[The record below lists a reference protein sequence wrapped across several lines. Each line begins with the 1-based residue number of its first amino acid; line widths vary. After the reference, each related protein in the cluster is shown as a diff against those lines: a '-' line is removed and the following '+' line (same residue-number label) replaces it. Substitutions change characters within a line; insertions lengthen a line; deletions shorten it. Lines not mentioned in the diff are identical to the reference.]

1 MYNTLR
7 DVLQTM
13 VVMEQFEIP
22 GRQAK
27 CVPILEFLSN
37 SPIGSLLHR
46 QFGGRENPLW
56 SHQAQALEILE
67 RGDNLVL
74 STGTASGKSL
84 VFRCLAFHK
93 ALLDPAARVL
103 VFYPLKALAEDQ
115 LCGWQEMAESL
126 GFPEEKIG
134 RIDGSVPVRD
144 REWILQNARIVIMTP
159 DVCHAWL
166 MGNLASFAVREFV
179 RSLST
184 LILDEAHTLEGVFG
198 SNFAFLVRRLM
209 AARNFLL
216 SKEGQN
222 TSPLQFVAATA
233 TIQNPAEHL
242 KQLTGAKFA
251 AITHEEDGA
260 PQCERIVAHVA
271 CPEGKESE
279 VAKYIHENLL
289 RKGRDGSFI
298 TFVDSRKGA
307 EILAK
312 RAGGTKDEKD
322 ALSTAEVLPYRA
334 VFEADDR
341 RAIERRLR
349 DGTLRGVVS
358 TSALELGIDIPSLR
372 VGLNLG
378 VPPTRKAYR
387 QRLGR
392 VGRRGPGIFVV
403 IAPSNAFEMYGT
415 SFREY
420 HDMSVESS
428 YLYLDNRFMQFA
440 HARCLAVEL
449 ESLDAP
455 STTPPRVAWPAR
467 FRDIHKMAR
476 PGGNRSPEFDG
487 IADLGGDTPH
497 HGYPLRNVG
506 EARFQITKHQTGPI
520 EGKIGEVNQTQALR
534 ECYPGATYFHLLR
547 AYRVVA
553 WSTNVFD
560 SSIRVTP
567 TAPFRLTQPKII
579 TWVNASTTSNGTLD
593 NHIVQGDHGFLAEC
607 QMQVTERVEGYYDS
621 KNQFYDYRELQQ
633 KNSNMRP
640 RSRNFRTSGI
650 VLYINR
656 DRFKGSV
663 KKALAARLREV
674 FIREYSISTQDVHS
688 AATNISLH
696 NTRENWVRGKCIVV
710 YDEIYGSLRLTE
722 KLYLE
727 FRHVLDR
734 LQAAA
739 DCEEDANLKTAV
751 AWVRDEVSTFGDGKE
766 GDGDAAFLD
775 DSKSPNP
782 PQDYVQV
789 FTEGSVVCWRQKG
802 QIAVDVKIIEPIAD
816 PEMFDGEL
824 LYRIEVSRKSGLAR
838 QLVRASLIEPSADAD
853 AWSYAWWN
861 RRTQM
866 YEEPPEEEEDGGL
879 NAPAD

>member
-1 MYNTLR
+1 M
-7 DVLQTM
+7 
-13 VVMEQFEIP
+13 
-22 GRQAK
+22 AK
-27 CVPILEFLSN
+27 
-37 SPIGSLLHR
+37 
-46 QFGGRENPLW
+46 
-56 SHQAQALEILE
+56 
-67 RGDNLVL
+67 
-74 STGTASGKSL
+74 
-84 VFRCLAFHK
+84 
-93 ALLDPAARVL
+93 
-103 VFYPLKALAEDQ
+103 
-115 LCGWQEMAESL
+115 SL
-126 GFPEEKIG
+126 GFPEETIG
-134 RIDGSVPVRD
+134 RIDGSVLVKD
-144 REWILQNARIVIMTP
+144 REWILQNARIMIMTP

-166 MGNLASFAVREFV
+166 MSNLASFAVQEFV

-242 KQLTGAKFA
+242 KQLTGAEFA

-279 VAKYIHENLL
+279 VAKYVHENLL
-289 RKGRDGSFI
+289 RKGRDGSSI
-298 TFVDSRKGA
+298 TFVDSRKGV

-322 ALSTAEVLPYRA
+322 ALSTAGVLPYRA
-334 VFEADDR
+334 GYEADDR
-341 RAIERRLR
+341 RTIERRLR

-358 TSALELGIDIPSLR
+358 TSALELGIDFPALR

-392 VGRRGPGIFVV
+392 VGRKGPGVFVV
-403 IAPSNAFEMYGT
+403 IAHHNAFQMYGT

-420 HDMSVESS
+420 HDMSVEPS

-440 HARCLAVEL
+440 HAWCLAVEL
-449 ESLDAP
+449 ESLGAP
-455 STTPPRVAWPAR
+455 STTPTRVAWPDG

-476 PGGNRSPEFDG
+476 PGGNRPPEFDG
-487 IADLGGDTPH
+487 IAELGGDTPH

-506 EARFQITKHQTGPI
+506 EARFQITMRQTDK
-520 EGKIGEVNQTQALR
+520 KIGEMNQTQALR

-553 WSTNVFD
+553 WHTNVFD

-579 TWVNASTTSNGTLD
+579 TWVNASTTSNGILD

-607 QMQVTERVEGYYDS
+607 QMLVTERVEGYYDH
-621 KNQFYDYRELQQ
+621 KNNFYDYRELQQ
-633 KNSNMRP
+633 KNPNMRP

-656 DRFKGSV
+656 DWFKGSI
-663 KKALAARLREV
+663 KRALAARLREV
-674 FIREYSISTQDVHS
+674 FVREYSISTQDVHS
-688 AATNISLH
+688 ADTKISLQNK
-696 NTRENWVRGKCIVV
+696 NTGENWVRGKCIVV

-722 KLYLE
+722 KLYLK

-734 LQAAA
+734 LHAA
-739 DCEEDANLKTAV
+739 DFEEDENLKIAV
-751 AWVRDEVSTFGDGKE
+751 TWIRDEVSTFDGGKE
-766 GDGDAAFLD
+766 GDVAVAFLD
-775 DSKSPNP
+775 DPQSTSLS
-782 PQDYVQV
+782 QDYVQV
-789 FTEGSVVCWRQKG
+789 FAAGSVVCCRQKG
-802 QIAVDVKIIEPIAD
+802 PMAVDVKIIEPIVD
-816 PEMFDGEL
+816 PGMFDGEL
-824 LYRIEVSRKSGLAR
+824 LYRIESRLAR
-838 QLVRASLIEPSADAD
+838 HLVRASLIEPSADAD
-853 AWSYAWWN
+853 TWSYAWWN

-866 YEEPPEEEEDGGL
+866 YEEPPEDVEDEGS

>member
-1 MYNTLR
+1 
-7 DVLQTM
+7 M

-22 GRQAK
+22 GKKAK
-27 CVPILEFLSN
+27 RVPVPEFLSN
-37 SPIGSLLHR
+37 YLIGSHLSR
-46 QFGGRENPLW
+46 QFGGLENPLW
-56 SHQAQALEILE
+56 SHQAQALNILE
-67 RGDNLVL
+67 QGDNLVL

-93 ALLDPAARVL
+93 ALLDPDARVL

-115 LCGWQEMAESL
+115 LCGWEEMAESL
-126 GFPEEKIG
+126 GFSKEKIG
-134 RIDGSVPVRD
+134 RIDGSVLVKD
-144 REWILQNARIVIMTP
+144 RGWILQNSRIVIMTP

-166 MGNLASFAVREFV
+166 MSNLALPAVLEFV

-233 TIQNPAEHL
+233 TIQNPKEHL
-242 KQLTGAKFA
+242 KLLTGAEFA
-251 AITHEEDGA
+251 AITHEKDGA
-260 PQCERIVAHVA
+260 PQYERLVAHVA

-279 VAKYIHENLL
+279 VAKYVHENLL

-298 TFVDSRKGA
+298 TFVDSRKGV

-312 RAGGTKDEKD
+312 QAGETKDEKD
-322 ALSTAEVLPYRA
+322 ALSNAGVLPYRA
-334 VFEADDR
+334 GFEADDR
-341 RAIERRLR
+341 RTIERRLR

-358 TSALELGIDIPSLR
+358 TSALELGIDFPALR
-372 VGLNLG
+372 VGLSLG

-392 VGRRGPGIFVV
+392 IGRRGPGIFVV
-403 IAPSNAFEMYGT
+403 IAPHNAFQMYGT

-420 HDMSVESS
+420 HDMSVEPS

-449 ESLDAP
+449 ESLGAP
-455 STTPPRVAWPAR
+455 STTPTRVAWPAR
-467 FRDIHKMAR
+467 FRDVHKMAR
-476 PGGNRSPEFDG
+476 PGGNRSPEFYG

-497 HGYPLRNVG
+497 HSYPLRNVG
-506 EARFQITKHQTGPI
+506 EARFQITMRPTDPTD
-520 EGKIGEVNQTQALR
+520 GKIGEMNQTQALR

-560 SSIRVTP
+560 PSIRVTP
-567 TAPFRLTQPKII
+567 TASFRLTQPKII
-579 TWVNASTTSNGTLD
+579 TWVNASTTSNGILD

-607 QMQVTERVEGYYDS
+607 QMQVTERVEGYYDH
-621 KNQFYDYRELQQ
+621 KNNFYDYRELQQ

-640 RSRNFRTSGI
+640 RSRNFRTSGL

-656 DRFKGSV
+656 DWFKGSI
-663 KKALAARLREV
+663 KKALASRLREV

-688 AATNISLH
+688 ADTKISLQNK
-696 NTRENWVRGKCIVV
+696 NTGENWVRGKCIVV

-722 KLYLE
+722 KLYLK

-734 LQAAA
+734 LHAAV
-739 DCEEDANLKTAV
+739 DFEEDANLKTAV
-751 AWVRDEVSTFGDGKE
+751 AWVRDEVSTIGGGKE
-766 GDGDAAFLD
+766 GDGAAAFPD
-775 DSKSPNP
+775 DSQSTSLS
-782 PQDYVQV
+782 QDYVQV
-789 FTEGSVVCWRQKG
+789 FAEGSVVCWRQKG
-802 QIAVDVKIIEPIAD
+802 QMGVEVKIIEPIIE
-816 PEMFDGEL
+816 PEIHDGEL
-824 LYRIEVSRKSGLAR
+824 LYRIESRLAR
-838 QLVRASLIEPSADAD
+838 QLVRASLIEPSANAD

-866 YEEPPEEEEDGGL
+866 YEEPPEEEEDG
-879 NAPAD
+879 D

>member
-1 MYNTLR
+1 
-7 DVLQTM
+7 M

-27 CVPILEFLSN
+27 LVPIPEFLFN
-37 SPIGSLLHR
+37 SPIGSHLSR

-56 SHQAQALEILE
+56 LHQAQALEILE
-67 RGDNLVL
+67 QGDNLVL

-93 ALLDPAARVL
+93 ALQDPAARVL

-115 LCGWQEMAESL
+115 LCGWEEMAKSL
-126 GFPEEKIG
+126 GFSKEKIG

-144 REWILQNARIVIMTP
+144 RGSILQNARIVIMTP

-166 MGNLASFAVREFV
+166 MSNLASFAVLEFV
-179 RSLST
+179 RSLSR

-209 AARNFLL
+209 AACNFLL

-233 TIQNPAEHL
+233 TIQNPKEHL

-251 AITHEEDGA
+251 AITHEEDSA
-260 PQCERIVAHVA
+260 PQCEQLVAHVA

-279 VAKYIHENLL
+279 VAKYVHENLL

-298 TFVDSRKGA
+298 TFVDSRKGV

-312 RAGGTKDEKD
+312 RVGGTKDEKD

-334 VFEADDR
+334 GFEADDR

-349 DGTLRGVVS
+349 NGTLRGVVS

-372 VGLNLG
+372 VGFNLG
-378 VPPTRKAYR
+378 VPATCKAYR

-392 VGRRGPGIFVV
+392 VGRKGPGVFVV
-403 IAPSNAFEMYGT
+403 IAPHNAFEMYGT

-420 HDMSVESS
+420 HDMSVEPS

-449 ESLDAP
+449 ESLGAP
-455 STTPPRVAWPAR
+455 STTPTRVAWPDG

-476 PGGNRSPEFDG
+476 PGGNRPPEFDG
-487 IADLGGDTPH
+487 IAELGSDTPH

-506 EARFQITKHQTGPI
+506 EARFQITMRPTD
-520 EGKIGEVNQTQALR
+520 EKIGEVNQTQALR

-547 AYRVVA
+547 AYKVVT
-553 WSTNVFD
+553 WHTNVFD
-560 SSIRVTP
+560 WSIRVTP
-567 TAPFRLTQPKII
+567 TAPRLTQPKII
-579 TWVNASTTSNGTLD
+579 TWVNADLTPNGILE
-593 NHIVQGDHGFLAEC
+593 NHIIQGEHGFLAEC
-607 QMQVTERVEGYYDS
+607 QMLVTERVEGYYDG

-656 DRFKGSV
+656 DWFKGWI
-663 KKALAARLREV
+663 KKAFAARLREV
-674 FIREYSISTQDVHS
+674 FIREYSISTQDVRS
-688 AATNISLH
+688 ADTNISLISLR
-696 NTRENWVRGKCIVV
+696 NRGENWVRGKCIVV

-734 LQAAA
+734 LQASA
-739 DCEEDANLKTAV
+739 DFEEDANLKNAV
-751 AWVRDEVSTFGDGKE
+751 AWVRDEVSTFGFGKE
-766 GDGDAAFLD
+766 GDGTIAFLD
-775 DSKSPNP
+775 DPQSTSLF
-782 PQDYVQV
+782 QDYVRV
-789 FTEGSVVCWRQKG
+789 FAAGSVVCWQQKG
-802 QIAVDVKIIEPIAD
+802 QMAVDVKIIEPIMD
-816 PEMFDGEL
+816 PEMFGGEL
-824 LYRIEVSRKSGLAR
+824 LYRIEVSKQSGLAR
-838 QLVRASLIEPSADAD
+838 QFVRASLIEPSANAD

-861 RRTQM
+861 QRTQM
-866 YEEPPEEEEDGGL
+866 YEEPPEEEEDEGL

>member
-1 MYNTLR
+1 
-7 DVLQTM
+7 
-13 VVMEQFEIP
+13 MEQFEIP

-27 CVPILEFLSN
+27 HVHVPEFLSN
-37 SPIGSLLHR
+37 SPIGSHLSR
-46 QFGGRENPLW
+46 QFGGRKNPLW
-56 SHQAQALEILE
+56 LHQAQALNILAQ
-67 RGDNLVL
+67 GDNLML

-115 LCGWQEMAESL
+115 LCGWREMAESL
-126 GFPEEKIG
+126 GFSKETIG
-134 RIDGSVPVRD
+134 RIDGTVPVSK

-166 MGNLASFAVREFV
+166 MGNLALFAVREFV

-209 AARNFLL
+209 AARNFL
-216 SKEGQN
+216 SRNGAQK

-242 KQLTGAKFA
+242 KQLTGAEFA
-251 AITHEEDGA
+251 AITHEKDGA
-260 PQCERIVAHVA
+260 PQYERLVAHVD

-279 VAKYIHENLL
+279 TARSVREILL
-289 RKGRDGSFI
+289 RKGRNGSFI
-298 TFVDSRKGA
+298 TFVDSRKGV

-312 RAGGTKDEKD
+312 RAGGMKDEKN

-334 VFEADDR
+334 GFEADDR

-378 VPPTRKAYR
+378 VPTTRKAYR

-392 VGRRGPGIFVV
+392 VGRHGPGVFVV

-420 HDMSVESS
+420 HDMSVEPS

-449 ESLDAP
+449 ESLGAP
-455 STTPPRVAWPAR
+455 STTPPRVFACPTR
-467 FRDIHKMAR
+467 FRDVHKMAR
-476 PGGNRSPEFDG
+476 PGGNRPPEFDDVAK
-487 IADLGGDTPH
+487 IGGDTPH

-506 EARFQITKHQTGPI
+506 EASFQITMCRTS
-520 EGKIGEVNQTQALR
+520 EKIGEVSHTQALR

-547 AYRVVA
+547 AYKVA
-553 WSTNVFD
+553 AWWTSGFNP
-560 SSIRVTP
+560 SIRVTP
-567 TAPFRLTQPKII
+567 TARTRSTKPKIT
-579 TWVNASTTSNGTLD
+579 TWVNADLTRNGILEK
-593 NHIVQGDHGFLAEC
+593 NHITQGDHGFLAEC
-607 QMQVTERVEGYYDS
+607 QMQVTESVKGYYDG

-633 KNSNMRP
+633 KNPNMRP
-640 RSRNFRTSGI
+640 RSRDFRTSGI

-656 DRFKGSV
+656 DWFKGSS
-663 KKALAARLREV
+663 KKAFAARLREV
-674 FIREYSISTQDVHS
+674 FVREYSISTQDVHS
-688 AATNISLH
+688 ADTNISLR
-696 NTRENWVRGKCIVV
+696 NRG
-710 YDEIYGSLRLTE
+710 E
-722 KLYLE
+722 KLGA
-727 FRHVLDR
+727 RQVH
-734 LQAAA
+734 
-739 DCEEDANLKTAV
+739 CC
-751 AWVRDEVSTFGDGKE
+751 VRRDIRQPSVDGK
-766 GDGDAAFLD
+766 
-775 DSKSPNP
+775 
-782 PQDYVQV
+782 VV
-789 FTEGSVVCWRQKG
+789 F
-802 QIAVDVKIIEPIAD
+802 
-816 PEMFDGEL
+816 
-824 LYRIEVSRKSGLAR
+824 
-838 QLVRASLIEPSADAD
+838 
-853 AWSYAWWN
+853 
-861 RRTQM
+861 
-866 YEEPPEEEEDGGL
+866 
-879 NAPAD
+879 

>member
-1 MYNTLR
+1 M
-7 DVLQTM
+7 
-13 VVMEQFEIP
+13 
-22 GRQAK
+22 
-27 CVPILEFLSN
+27 
-37 SPIGSLLHR
+37 
-46 QFGGRENPLW
+46 
-56 SHQAQALEILE
+56 
-67 RGDNLVL
+67 L

-93 ALLDPAARVL
+93 ALSDPAARVF

-115 LCGWQEMAESL
+115 LCGWEEMAELL
-126 GFPEEKIG
+126 GFSKEKIG
-134 RIDGSVPVRD
+134 RIDGSVPVKD
-144 REWILQNARIVIMTP
+144 REWILQNSRIVIMTP

-166 MGNLASFAVREFV
+166 MGNLASFVVQEFV

-209 AARNFLL
+209 AARNFFL

-233 TIQNPAEHL
+233 TIQNPKEHL

-251 AITHEEDGA
+251 AITHEKDGA

-271 CPEGKESE
+271 YPEGEKYE
-279 VAKYIHENLL
+279 VARSVQEILL

-298 TFVDSRKGA
+298 TFVDSRKGV

-312 RAGGTKDEKD
+312 LAGGTKDEKD

-334 VFEADDR
+334 GYEAEDR
-341 RAIERRLR
+341 RVIERRLR

-372 VGLNLG
+372 VGINLG

-392 VGRRGPGIFVV
+392 IGRRGPGVFVV
-403 IAPSNAFEMYGT
+403 IAPQNAFQMYGT

-420 HDMSVESS
+420 HDMSVEPS

-440 HARCLAVEL
+440 HARCLAIEL
-449 ESLDAP
+449 ESLGAP
-455 STTPPRVAWPAR
+455 SKTPTRVAWPAR
-467 FRDIHKMAR
+467 FRDVHKMAR
-476 PGGNRSPEFDG
+476 PGGDTPKEFAG
-487 IADLGGDTPH
+487 IAMLGGDTPH

-506 EARFQITKHQTGPI
+506 EVRFQITMQPTGPTN
-520 EGKIGEVNQTQALR
+520 EKIGEMNQTQALR
-534 ECYPGATYFHLLR
+534 ECYPGATYFHMLG
-547 AYRVVA
+547 AYKVA
-553 WSTNVFD
+553 AWHINAFN
-560 SSIRVTP
+560 SSIRVTR
-567 TAPFRLTQPKII
+567 TKSSRLTQPKII
-579 TWVNASTTSNGTLD
+579 TWVNAALTSDGILE
-593 NHIVQGDHGFLAEC
+593 NHVVQGEHGFLAEC

-633 KNSNMRP
+633 KNQNMRP
-640 RSRNFRTSGI
+640 RSRNFYTNGI

-656 DRFKGSV
+656 DWFKGSI
-663 KKALAARLREV
+663 KKALATRLREV
-674 FIREYSISTQDVHS
+674 FVREYSISTQDVHS
-688 AATNISLH
+688 ADTNISLR
-696 NTRENWVRGKCIVV
+696 NSGENWVRGKCIVV

-722 KLYLE
+722 KLYFE

-734 LQAAA
+734 LHAAA
-739 DCEEDANLKTAV
+739 DFEKDENLKTAV
-751 AWVRDEVSTFGDGKE
+751 AWVRDEVSKFDSGGKE
-766 GDGDAAFLD
+766 GDGTITFLD
-775 DSKSPNP
+775 DPQSTSLS
-782 PQDYVQV
+782 QDYVRV
-789 FTEGSVVCWRQKG
+789 FTPGSVVCRRQKG
-802 QIAVDVKIIEPIAD
+802 QMTVDVKIIEPIIV
-816 PEMFDGEL
+816 PEMFEGEL
-824 LYRIEVSRKSGLAR
+824 LYRIESRLAR
-838 QLVRASLIEPSADAD
+838 ELVRASLIEPSADAD

-861 RRTQM
+861 WRTQK
-866 YEEPPEEEEDGGL
+866 YEEPPEEEEDEGS

>member
-1 MYNTLR
+1 M
-7 DVLQTM
+7 
-13 VVMEQFEIP
+13 
-22 GRQAK
+22 
-27 CVPILEFLSN
+27 
-37 SPIGSLLHR
+37 
-46 QFGGRENPLW
+46 
-56 SHQAQALEILE
+56 
-67 RGDNLVL
+67 L

-93 ALLDPAARVL
+93 VLLDRAARVL

-115 LCGWQEMAESL
+115 LCGWQDMAKSL
-126 GFPEEKIG
+126 GFSEEEIG
-134 RIDGSVPVRD
+134 RIDGSVLVKD

-166 MGNLASFAVREFV
+166 MSNLASFEVQEFV

-184 LILDEAHTLEGVFG
+184 LILDEAHTLEGVLG

-209 AARNFLL
+209 AARNFL
-216 SKEGQN
+216 SRNGAQK

-251 AITHEEDGA
+251 AITHEKDGA
-260 PQCERIVAHVA
+260 PQHKRLVAHVA
-271 CPEGKESE
+271 CPEGKEYE
-279 VAKYIHENLL
+279 VAKRSVHEILL
-289 RKGRDGSFI
+289 REGRDGSFI
-298 TFVDSRKGA
+298 TFVDSRKGV

-312 RAGGTKDEKD
+312 RNGGMKDEKN
-322 ALSTAEVLPYRA
+322 ALITAEVLPYRA
-334 VFEADDR
+334 GFEADDR
-341 RAIERRLR
+341 RAIEGRLR

-372 VGLNLG
+372 VGINLG
-378 VPPTRKAYR
+378 VPATRKAYR

-392 VGRRGPGIFVV
+392 VGRKGSGVFIV
-403 IAPSNAFEMYGT
+403 IAPHNAFQMYGT
-415 SFREY
+415 SFCEY
-420 HDMSVESS
+420 HDMSVEPS

-449 ESLDAP
+449 ESLGAP
-455 STTPPRVAWPAR
+455 SKTPARVAWPDG

-476 PGGNRSPEFDG
+476 PGGNRPPEFDK

-506 EARFQITKHQTGPI
+506 EARFQITMCAGLGMPDK
-520 EGKIGEVNQTQALR
+520 KIGEVNQTQALR
-534 ECYPGATYFHLLR
+534 ECYPGATYFHMLR
-547 AYRVVA
+547 AYKVIA
-553 WSTNVFD
+553 WTTNVFD

-567 TAPFRLTQPKII
+567 TKRSRSTKLKIT
-579 TWVNASTTSNGTLD
+579 TWVNANLTPNGILE
-593 NHIVQGDHGFLAEC
+593 NHIVRGEHSFLAEC
-607 QMQVTERVEGYYDS
+607 QMQVTEKVEGYYDGE
-621 KNQFYDYRELQQ
+621 NQFYDYRELQQ
-633 KNSNMRP
+633 KNPNMRA
-640 RSRNFRTSGI
+640 RSRNFRTNGI

-656 DRFKGSV
+656 DWFKGWI
-663 KKALAARLREV
+663 KKAFAARLREV
-674 FIREYSISTQDVHS
+674 FVREYSISTQDVHS
-688 AATNISLH
+688 ADTNISLW
-696 NTRENWVRGKCIVV
+696 NTGENWARGKCIVV

-722 KLYLE
+722 KLYFE

-739 DCEEDANLKTAV
+739 DFEEDENLKIAV
-751 AWVRDEVSTFGDGKE
+751 DWVRDEVSTFGFGKE

-775 DSKSPNP
+775 DLQSTSLS
-782 PQDYVQV
+782 QDYVQV

-802 QIAVDVKIIEPIAD
+802 QMAVDVKIIEPIMD

-824 LYRIEVSRKSGLAR
+824 LYRIEVSKQSGLAR

-866 YEEPPEEEEDGGL
+866 YEEPPEEEEDEGS
-879 NAPAD
+879 NAPAN